1 MIHYFDTL
9 IIGSG
14 LAGLRAAIEAS
25 RHGSVAVLTKLYPT
39 RSHSGAAQGGISA
52 ALGNEEPDSPEWHF
66 YDTTKGS
73 DFLGDQDAI
82 GIMCED
88 AIRTIVELE
97 HMGVPFSRTP
107 EGKIAQ
113 RRFGGHTRDF
123 GAAPV
128 RRACYSADRTGHAIL
143 FALYEQSELQGV
155 ASFPEFQVLDIVI
168 ENGRCS
174 GALVLDI
181 QSGDLHTFNAKATL
195 VASGGYGRVFKTTSN
210 ALASTGDCLSILFDG
225 GIPLEDMEC
234 FQFHPTGLYGLGI
247 LITEG
252 ARGEGGI
259 LVNGKG
265 ERFMER
271 YAPTIKDLAPRDMV
285 SRAIMTEIREG
296 RGVDGK
302 DFVHLDLRHV
312 DKKIIE
318 ERLPE
323 ISTFCKIYMGIDP
336 SENPIPVLPTAHYAM
351 GGIPTD
357 VDGRVLGD
365 EKGATI
371 EGLYAAGECAC
382 VSVHGANRLGCNSL
396 LDTVVFG
403 RRAGMAIGGYIKDAD
418 RREIAKGPSDRV
430 KADMN
435 ALVNSTGDEKAG
447 ALRSE
452 FRKMMM
458 DRCSVFRNEEG
469 LAGLVQ
475 DLKTIKERTKYVGIK
490 DRGAQFNTEL
500 LEALEL
506 NHLINLGEAIALSAL
521 QRKES
526 RGAHSREDFPER
538 DDENWLKHTF
548 AFKTGRGIEF
558 RYKPV
563 TITRFKPE
571 ERKY

>member
-1 MIHYFDTL
+1 
-9 IIGSG
+9 
-14 LAGLRAAIEAS
+14 
-25 RHGSVAVLTKLYPT
+25 
-39 RSHSGAAQGGISA
+39 
-52 ALGNEEPDSPEWHF
+52 
-66 YDTTKGS
+66 
-73 DFLGDQDAI
+73 
-82 GIMCED
+82 
-88 AIRTIVELE
+88 
-97 HMGVPFSRTP
+97 
-107 EGKIAQ
+107 
-113 RRFGGHTRDF
+113 
-123 GAAPV
+123 
-128 RRACYSADRTGHAIL
+128 
-143 FALYEQSELQGV
+143 
-155 ASFPEFQVLDIVI
+155 
-168 ENGRCS
+168 
-174 GALVLDI
+174 
-181 QSGDLHTFNAKATL
+181 
-195 VASGGYGRVFKTTSN
+195 
-210 ALASTGDCLSILFDG
+210 
-225 GIPLEDMEC
+225 
-234 FQFHPTGLYGLGI
+234 
-247 LITEG
+247 
-252 ARGEGGI
+252 
-259 LVNGKG
+259 
-265 ERFMER
+265 
-271 YAPTIKDLAPRDMV
+271 
-285 SRAIMTEIREG
+285 
-296 RGVDGK
+296 GVDGK